1 MTPLPVVV
9 VLPEV
14 VGMAPIPCTM
24 QVAAVHEPVPVVVVM
39 MTPLLLVTV
48 FVIVS
53 DEARLML
60 HIDPPPQDGRAPAV
74 I

>member
-1 MTPLPVVV
+1 
-9 VLPEV
+9 
-14 VGMAPIPCTM
+14 M
-24 QVAAVHEPVPVVVVM
+24 QAAAVHEPVPVVVVT

-48 FVIVS
+48 FVIVP

-60 HIDPPPQDGRAPAV
+60 HIAAPPQDGRSPAV

>member
-1 MTPLPVVV
+1 
-9 VLPEV
+9 
-14 VGMAPIPCTM
+14 
-24 QVAAVHEPVPVVVVM
+24 VVVVM

-48 FVIVS
+48 LVIVA

-60 HIDPPPQDGRAPAV
+60 HIAAPPQDGRSPAV